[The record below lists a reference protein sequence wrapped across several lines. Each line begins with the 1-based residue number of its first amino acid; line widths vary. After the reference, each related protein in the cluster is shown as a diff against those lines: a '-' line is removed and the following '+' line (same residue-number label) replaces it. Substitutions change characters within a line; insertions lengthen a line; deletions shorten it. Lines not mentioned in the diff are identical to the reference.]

1 MRPCLNQCPRCIAL
15 PQSMS
20 TLHRGSML
28 HHGDDGDDDGRCQ
41 RAWTRLRLQERR
53 LLLRSAKLRCS
64 SMPRAT
70 LLMVH
75 VRACGALCQEPP
87 CLWYIIVRVVLFA
100 KSLLAYGHSLFM
112 VIGDSLLWCF
122 FAWSFSPH
130 SLPGHSLLAPTPLC
144 LSFLAPPLSLFLS
157 PALPVAAYLSCSCV
171 RALCWVS
178 GRARTHTR
186 MRWSVHLR
194 VFVSRH

>member
-28 HHGDDGDDDGRCQ
+28 HHGDDGDDEGRCQ

-130 SLPGHSLLAPTPLC
+130 SLPGHSLLGA
-144 LSFLAPPLSLFLS
+144 
-157 PALPVAAYLSCSCV
+157 
-171 RALCWVS
+171 
-178 GRARTHTR
+178 RARTHECVGQCICECLCRGTER
-186 MRWSVHLR
+186 AGSGVGCYTQGSWR
-194 VFVSRH
+194 